1 MYKLKEIADKV
12 YYVGVND
19 RQKAL
24 FENMWPLPYGVSY
37 NSYLIVDEKTV
48 LVDTVDVCY
57 SDIFLKKIADALDG
71 RPLDFLI
78 VNHMEPDHAGSIRL
92 LRQQYPD
99 VQIVGNKQTFGMLN
113 GYHGISTGLYEV
125 KEGDTLSVGHHQL
138 SFYMA
143 PMVHWPEVMV
153 TYDSTDKILF
163 SADAFGTYGTLDGG
177 VIDSEMNVEHYWEE
191 MLRYYSN
198 IVGKYGNPVQR
209 ALQKLSALDIR
220 TICST
225 HGPVWKENIAKVIGI
240 YDKLSRYEAEE
251 GVVIAYGSM
260 YGHTAQMAEE
270 IAKELAAN
278 GIKNIALHD
287 VSVSDKSYI
296 LRDIFRYKALII
308 GSPTYNTLLFPD
320 VELLVSALRNREI
333 KSRIFGCFGS
343 YSWACRSVKELTA
356 FGEQMH
362 WDMPGCPVEMKQGG
376 NDESMQQCRELAK
389 AIAAKLQMA

>member
-1 MYKLKEIADKV
+1 MKIGNDI

-19 RQKAL
+19 HQIDL
-24 FENMWPLPYGVSY
+24 FEGQYVVPNGMSY
-37 NSYLIVDEKTV
+37 NSYVIMDEKIAV
-48 LVDTVDVCY
+48 MDTVDANFKDEWLENV
-57 SDIFLKKIADALDG
+57 ARVLDG
-71 RPLDFLI
+71 AKPDYL
-78 VNHMEPDHAGSIRL
+78 VVQHMEPDHAANIENFMKA
-92 LRQQYPD
+92 YPD
-99 VQIVGNKQTFGMLN
+99 TTVVANTKTFTMMGNFFRNLNLDGKKLVVANGDSLTLGKHVLTF
-113 GYHGISTGLYEV
+113 V
-125 KEGDTLSVGHHQL
+125 
-138 SFYMA
+138 FA

-153 TYDSTDKILF
+153 EYEKSEKILF
-163 SADAFGTYGTLDGG
+163 SADGFGKFGALDA
-177 VIDSEMNVEHYWEE
+177 DEDWTCEAR
-191 MLRYYSN
+191 RYYFN
-198 IVGKYGNPVQR
+198 IVGKYGAPVQK
-209 ALQKLSALDIR
+209 ALSKLSGVPLEM
-220 TICST
+220 ICST

-270 IAKELAAN
+270 IAKELATN
-278 GIKNIALHD
+278 GIKNIAMHD

>member
-1 MYKLKEIADKV
+1 M
-12 YYVGVND
+12 
-19 RQKAL
+19 
-24 FENMWPLPYGVSY
+24 
-37 NSYLIVDEKTV
+37 
-48 LVDTVDVCY
+48 
-57 SDIFLKKIADALDG
+57 
-71 RPLDFLI
+71 
-78 VNHMEPDHAGSIRL
+78 
-92 LRQQYPD
+92 
-99 VQIVGNKQTFGMLN
+99 
-113 GYHGISTGLYEV
+113 
-125 KEGDTLSVGHHQL
+125 
-138 SFYMA
+138 
-143 PMVHWPEVMV
+143 
-153 TYDSTDKILF
+153 
-163 SADAFGTYGTLDGG
+163 
-177 VIDSEMNVEHYWEE
+177 
-191 MLRYYSN
+191 
-198 IVGKYGNPVQR
+198 
-209 ALQKLSALDIR
+209 
-220 TICST
+220 ICST

-389 AIAAKLQMA
+389 AIAAKLQRA